1 MYRYYTKGVCSKSIL
16 LNIEDDILLDV
27 VFEGGCEGSLIA
39 IKHLVEGKHIDE
51 IIDILEYIPCGNR
64 DTSCP
69 DQLAKALK
77 IYKEYILEEEK

>member
-1 MYRYYTKGVCSKSIL
+1 MYRYYTYGVCAKSIL

-27 VFEGGCEGSLIA
+27 VFDGGCSGSLIA
-39 IKHLVEGKHIDE
+39 LKYFVQGRNIDE
-51 IIDILEYIPCGNR
+51 IIDQLEYIPCRNK

-77 IYKEYILEEEK
+77 IYRDYVLKKD